1 MNMNLRISGASVI
14 TLLLLSTATF
24 AQNEIIVNARTALKS
39 GSSRELSQ
47 YFNRMIELNINGE
60 KSNYSRPQAEL
71 MLRDF
76 FKRYP
81 PTDFEYIH
89 RGASREGL
97 QYAIGKYSY
106 GKGSFRVYMLVKK
119 FDGSYLIDTID
130 FSKEN

>member
-1 MNMNLRISGASVI
+1 MNLRISGASVI